1 MRPRKPDRVYGL
13 QQTKFFAQAL
23 QVITAAIQD
32 RVTEEAE
39 LDENFKAFQF
49 TPFEERARPLIFPFL
64 ISEAKTE
71 RGDSFDACERQTA
84 FPIWTLLRMQEVLQ
98 ARSKQGLTEQ
108 GGSLVWFFAN
118 RGEEWRLY
126 ECFTDIEEDGRD
138 QHTSYVSYPLPN
150 SNQLFP
156 PLLIISS

>member
-1 MRPRKPDRVYGL
+1 M
-13 QQTKFFAQAL
+13 

-39 LDENFKAFQF
+39 FDENFKAFQF
-49 TPFEERARPLIFPFL
+49 TPFEERARRLIFPFL

-71 RGDSFDACERQTA
+71 RGDSFDACERPTA
-84 FPIWTLLRMQEVLQ
+84 FPIWKLLRMQELLQ

-108 GGSLVWFFAN
+108 GGSLVLVFAN

-126 ECFTDIEEDGRD
+126 GCFANIEEDNRD
-138 QHTSYVSYPLPN
+138 QHTSYVSYPLQTLTN
-150 SNQLFP
+150 YSI
-156 PLLIISS
+156 LIIRS

>member
-1 MRPRKPDRVYGL
+1 M
-13 QQTKFFAQAL
+13 KFFTQAL
-23 QVITAAIQD
+23 QAITATIQD
-32 RVTEEAE
+32 RVTEEVE
-39 LDENFKAFQF
+39 VDETFKAFQF

-71 RGDSFDACERQTA
+71 SGDSFDACERQTA

-98 ARSKQGLTEQ
+98 VMSKQRLTEQ

-126 ECFTDIEEDGRD
+126 GCFTDHEEDSRD
-138 QHTSYVSYPLPN
+138 RRTSHVS
-150 SNQLFP
+150 P
-156 PLLIISS
+156 P

>member
-1 MRPRKPDRVYGL
+1 LRPRKPDRVYGL

-23 QVITAAIQD
+23 QAITATIQD

-39 LDENFKAFQF
+39 FDETLGSFQF

-84 FPIWTLLRMQEVLQ
+84 FPIWTLLRLQEKLQ
-98 ARSKQGLTEQ
+98 VRSNQLLAEQ
-108 GGSLVWFFAN
+108 GGPLVWFFAN

-126 ECFTDIEEDGRD
+126 GCFTDIEEDSLD
-138 QHTSYVSYPLPN
+138 QRTSYVGYTH
-150 SNQLFP
+150 
-156 PLLIISS
+156 

>member
-1 MRPRKPDRVYGL
+1 LRPRKPDRVYGL
-13 QQTKFFAQAL
+13 QQTKFFTQAL
-23 QVITAAIQD
+23 QAITATIQD
-32 RVTEEAE
+32 RVTEEVE
-39 LDENFKAFQF
+39 VDEIFKAFQF

-98 ARSKQGLTEQ
+98 VMSKQRLTEQ

-126 ECFTDIEEDGRD
+126 GCFTDLKEDGKD
-138 QHTSYVSYPLPN
+138 QQTSYVS
-150 SNQLFP
+150 P
-156 PLLIISS
+156 PLLNSKLIFRF